1 MQQSPLYFLHKV
13 MNKYKLINVVSFL
26 SILQICVGI
35 CFLVTMFYNFENDGN
50 FSLLLE
56 TIQETEINGICFEIE

>member
-1 MQQSPLYFLHKV
+1 
-13 MNKYKLINVVSFL
+13 
-26 SILQICVGI
+26 
-35 CFLVTMFYNFENDGN
+35 MFYNFENDGN